1 MVLVIEKSEG
11 IIVTFCDLALS
22 RRLERAEAH
31 ACAMFVEARARA
43 FPESG
48 AEWIECAGAYAAF
61 DGVNSPV
68 TQTFGLGVFEDVT
81 PAALD
86 EIERFFGKHGAAVN
100 HEVSP
105 LAGVP
110 ALDLLCSCG
119 YRPIE
124 LSSVVWQAVA
134 KPAAPPRAAEIRVRA
149 IGPDEAEIWAQ
160 TSARGWVS
168 DHPEFEDL
176 LLDFGKILTARED
189 LTCFLAKIEGE
200 PAAAGVLSIHAGV
213 ALFAGSSTVPAFRR
227 RGLQAALLEAR
238 MQLAVERGCD
248 LAMMVAEAGSGSQ
261 RNAERQGFRI
271 AYTRTKWQ
279 LPFASLR

>member
-1 MVLVIEKSEG
+1 M
-11 IIVTFCDLALS
+11 TFCDLALA

-31 ACAMFVEARARA
+31 ACVRFVEARARM

-48 AEWIECAGAYAAF
+48 AEWLECAGAYAAF
-61 DGVNSPV
+61 DGVDSPV
-68 TQTFGLGVFEDVT
+68 TQTFGLGVFEEVT
-81 PAALD
+81 PAAL
-86 EIERFFGKHGAAVN
+86 EQLERFFGKHGAPVN

-110 ALDLLCSCG
+110 ALSLLCSRG

-124 LSSVVWQAVA
+124 ISSVLWQPVA
-134 KPAAPPRAAEIRVRA
+134 NPALIEPGEIEVRVV
-149 IGPDEAEIWAQ
+149 GSHEAEMWTQ
-160 TSARGWVS
+160 TSARGWVG
-168 DHPEFEDL
+168 DHPELEEFMLE
-176 LLDFGKILTARED
+176 FGKILTARED
-189 LTCFLAKIEGE
+189 LICFLAEIDGQ

-227 RGLQAALLEAR
+227 RGLQAALLQAR
-238 MQLAVERGCD
+238 MQLAAERGCD

-261 RNAERQGFRI
+261 RNAERRGFRI

-279 LPFASLR
+279 LPSASPR